1 MLSFKNFISLS
12 ESARKALFQGIYGSK
27 STAKGEQVKPHN
39 QLHWLDMDDTL
50 VHHDPEKGARVIV
63 NSPSGSKKLSTSEY
77 NSYKLGPNEKYD
89 YSQFASSKVF
99 ADSSHPIR
107 KMVNHAQRLL
117 DNGHHV
123 RIITARVDMEE
134 HHALLDHLNKMGL
147 DTGHENF
154 HLVRAG
160 NVGGP
165 STHSNKAFALEKV
178 LSNLKSKGHDIKRV
192 TGYDDHKANVTDIHS
207 IPLDKKGTTLE
218 QKHSGTSFNGVLAT
232 KTSPSTVRLSQVYP
246 SKSE

>member
-1 MLSFKNFISLS
+1 MLSFKNFISLT
-12 ESARKALFQGIYGSK
+12 ESARAKLMGAIYGEK
-27 STAKGEQVKPHN
+27 KTAKGETVKPEN
-39 QLHWLDMDDTL
+39 ELHWLDMDDTL
-50 VHHDPEKGARVIV
+50 VHHDPKKGARVIV
-63 NSPSGSKKLSTSEY
+63 NSPSGSKQLSTSEY

-89 YSQFASSKVF
+89 YSQFASSKIF
-99 ADSSHPIR
+99 ADSSQPIR

-123 RIITARVDMEE
+123 RIITARADMAE
-134 HHALLDHLNKMGL
+134 HHALLDHLNRMGL
-147 DTGHENF
+147 DTSHENF

-165 STHSNKAFALEKV
+165 STHSNKAFALDNVIDK
-178 LSNLKSKGHDIKRV
+178 LKSEGHDIKRV

-218 QKHSGTSFNGVLAT
+218 QKHSGVSFNGILAK
-232 KTSPSTVRLSQVYP
+232 KTSPSTVRLTQVYP
-246 SKSE
+246 GKSE